1 LPTVAKPLFR
11 PEVLRPYILSFQLPQ
26 RVESLRPKMIQWAEM
41 FSSGRADSF
50 KERELLPQFVSDFFF
65 GILGYSGPSSDPDC
79 YTISLEK
86 HVEVDGNFA
95 DAVIGNFRPA
105 SQHYI
110 IAVEGKGPKD
120 PLERPFAGRRMSA
133 VDQGYRYAINL
144 PCDWIIVTSMRQTRL
159 YHKGSDQ
166 YTYERFDTEKLA
178 SDEALL
184 KKFVFLLGAER
195 VVPES
200 GQCHLYD
207 LLSASEMAGREL
219 SKEFYIRYADI
230 REDAFEHLRRANP
243 NVSPH
248 DILTSTQKLLDR
260 ILFCSFSEDRGL
272 LPPETVKQAFKHSD
286 PYNPRPIWDNFRG
299 LFRAIN
305 EGSQRLNIPQYNGG
319 LFADDPLLDSLVV
332 PDDVC
337 RYFSDLADYD
347 YRPSTELAVDAQA
360 SYGKKFIDVD
370 ILGHI
375 FEQSITDLE
384 RLRNELDGLTERLGT
399 EKHKT
404 RRKREGAF
412 YTPAFITR
420 YIIEQ
425 TLNKMFKD
433 RFEHLR
439 KAHEAEAIGTAP
451 KALADPNAYDLD
463 DLNKPQRAA
472 LVRFWESWQDELV
485 SIRILDPACG
495 SGAFLIEAFD
505 HLYAAY
511 QASND
516 RLEELRGH
524 RTLFDLDS
532 HILLNNLFG
541 VDLNEEAVEICKLS
555 LWIKTA
561 QRGKVLTGLDNTIRV
576 GNSVV
581 DDPTID
587 TRAFG
592 WQTAF
597 PEVFANGGFDVIVAN
612 PPYIRQQW
620 LAPYKP
626 HWEHRFQ
633 SYHVIADIFTYFFE
647 LGHKLLRD
655 GGRLGLITSGS
666 WVRGNFGGPLRKHLA
681 ENTRIESMIDF
692 GEYQPFEGAEMIRP
706 TITVLLKHAPGGQMK
721 LFKWLTKGK
730 PPENLSDVIESSA
743 SMNTDHLG
751 EDAWELDSDEVRA
764 LRAKMT
770 KAGPSL
776 SEYVQGKI
784 YRGVL
789 TGLNEAYVIDT
800 PIKESLV
807 AADPK
812 CTEVI
817 KPYLGGQDL
826 KHWNIAWQDLWIIVL
841 KSSGN
846 YTWPWSESDEQA
858 EQVFEQTY
866 PAIYGHLNNY
876 EAALK
881 KRQDKGRYWWEL
893 RACDYWQEFE
903 QTKIVWPDIS
913 KLPRFSMDSKGYYL
927 GNTGYIIPIS
937 DYYLLGVLASWATWF
952 LISKIAQ
959 PLRLRGDRWQYRLIA
974 QFMERLT
981 IPEASETDKEAVAE
995 LAKRCNT
1002 LGQQRYEIQE
1012 HVRQRLLGAF
1022 NETREIGNGAS
1033 LNTKAQSWWE
1043 LSLNQLGDALKA
1055 SFKLP
1060 GNPLKNPRIADEWEP
1075 YLAEKKQEV
1084 ERLSR
1089 ELVAAED
1096 ELNDRVYSLFNLT
1109 PEEISLLKREVEH

>member
-1 LPTVAKPLFR
+1 LPIVAKPLFR
-11 PEVLRPYILSFQLPQ
+11 PEVLRPHILSFQLPE
-26 RVESLRPKMIQWAEM
+26 RVESLRPKLIQWAEM
-41 FSSGRADSF
+41 FTSGRADSF

-65 GILGYSGPSSDPDC
+65 GILGYSGPSSNPDR

-105 SQHYI
+105 SQHYV

-133 VDQGYRYAINL
+133 VDQGY
-144 PCDWIIVTSMRQTRL
+144 WIIVTSMRQTRL

-166 YTYERFDTEKLA
+166 YTYERFDTEKVA

-184 KKFVFLLGAER
+184 KKFVFLLEAER

-219 SKEFYIRYADI
+219 SKEFYVRYADI
-230 REDAFEHLRRANP
+230 REDAFEHLRSANP

-248 DILTSTQKLLDR
+248 DTLTSTQKLLDR

-305 EGSQRLNIPQYNGG
+305 EGSQKLNIPQYNGG

-337 RYFSDLADYD
+337 QYFSDLADYD
-347 YRPSTELAVDAQA
+347 YRPSTEAAVDAQA

-384 RLRNELDGLTERLGT
+384 RLRNELDGLTERLGP

-425 TLNKMFKD
+425 TLGKMFKD
-433 RFEHLR
+433 RFENLR
-439 KAHEAEAIGTAP
+439 KAHEAEARDTAL

-463 DLNKPQRAA
+463 NLNKPQRAA
-472 LVRFWESWQDELV
+472 LVRFWESWQDELA

-511 QASND
+511 QESND

-561 QRGKVLTGLDNTIRV
+561 QRGKVLTSLDNTIRV

-587 TRAFG
+587 ARAFD

-597 PEVFANGGFDVIVAN
+597 PEVSASGGFDVIVAN
-612 PPYIRQQW
+612 PPYIRQEW
-620 LAPYKP
+620 LASYKP
-626 HWEHRFQ
+626 HWEKRFQ
-633 SYHVIADIFTYFFE
+633 SYHGVADIFAYFFE

-706 TITVLLKHAPGGQMK
+706 TITVLLKHAPSGQMK
-721 LFKWLTKGK
+721 LFKWLTKGN

-743 SMNTDHLG
+743 SMSTDHLG

-764 LRAKMT
+764 LRAKMMNT
-770 KAGPSL
+770 GPSL
-776 SEYVQGKI
+776 AKYVDDKI
-784 YRGVL
+784 YFGIKTSL
-789 TGLNEAYVIDT
+789 DEAYLIDT
-800 PIKESLV
+800 PTRDSLV
-807 AADPK
+807 IADPK
-812 CTEVI
+812 CAEVV
-817 KPYLGGQDL
+817 KPYLGGLDL
-826 KHWNIAWQDLWIIVL
+826 KPWSIARSDVWIIVL
-841 KSSGN
+841 KSSGD
-846 YTWPWSESDEQA
+846 YIWPWSESGEQA
-858 EQVFEQTY
+858 EQDFEQTY
-866 PAIYGHLNNY
+866 TSIHAHLKNY
-876 EAALK
+876 ETALK
-881 KRQDKGRYWWEL
+881 NRYDKGRYWWEL
-893 RACDYWQEFE
+893 RSCAYWGIFDEA
-903 QTKIVWPDIS
+903 KLIWPDIS
-913 KLPRFSMDSKGYYL
+913 KLPRFSIDKQGRYI
-927 GNTGYIIPIS
+927 GATGFIIPGS
-937 DYYLLGVLASWATWF
+937 DYFLLGILSSWATWF
-952 LISKIAQ
+952 LISKTCQ
-959 PLRLRGDRWQYRLIA
+959 PLRLRGDRWQYRLKKVWMA
-974 QFMERLT
+974 KLP
-981 IPEASETDKEAVAE
+981 IPEASETDKEAIAE

-1012 HVRQRLLGAF
+1012 HVRQRLLSAF
-1022 NETREIGNGAS
+1022 KETREGGDGVS

-1043 LSLNQLGDALKA
+1043 LSLNQLGDALKV
-1055 SFKLP
+1055 SFKLLGSP
-1060 GNPLKNPRIADEWEP
+1060 FKNPRIADEWEP

-1096 ELNDRVYSLFNLT
+1096 ELNDRVYGLFNLT